1 MNRKDKFQRI
11 RHIIDFERVN
21 QKFLEIKKEFDALE
35 EDTARRHEAY
45 RQEFGKE
52 MRKATDEYQRALAE
66 YEKYV
71 TGPMERINTFK
82 HGKRSALKK
91 KMEPYYK
98 KLELHPG
105 RPRTTEEQY
114 VDSAAE
120 ITRLKRELEHENRP
134 QWVKDLEQYEQE
146 QKVEQRNQLRLEL
159 SMRMKEFEVL
169 KRLEK
174 INNSQPTDE
183 GQTL

>member
-11 RHIIDFERVN
+11 RQKIDFEKLN
-21 QKFLEIKKEFDALE
+21 EKFLEIKKEFDALE
-35 EDTARRHEAY
+35 EDAARRHEAH

-91 KMEPYYK
+91 KMEPYHK

-105 RPRTTEEQY
+105 RPRTIDEQFA
-114 VDSAAE
+114 DSGAE
-120 ITRLKRELEHENRP
+120 ITRLRFELRQESRP
-134 QWVKDLEQYEQE
+134 QWVKDLEKYEQD
-146 QKVEQRNQLRLEL
+146 QKREVLRL
-159 SMRMKEFEVL
+159 REV
-169 KRLEK
+169 KRLEYQREYYAK
-174 INNSQPTDE
+174 KKREKAAQSKTD
-183 GQTL
+183 

>member
-11 RHIIDFERVN
+11 RHIIDFERIN

-35 EDTARRHEAY
+35 EDAARRHEAH

-52 MRKATDEYQRALAE
+52 MRKATDEYQRALAQ

-82 HGKRSALKK
+82 QGKRSALKK

-114 VDSAAE
+114 ADSAAE
-120 ITRLKRELEHENRP
+120 ITRLKRELEQESRP
-134 QWVKDLEQYEQE
+134 RWVKDLEKYEQE
-146 QKVEQRNQLRLEL
+146 QKIEQKKQYRLEM
-159 SMRMKEFEVL
+159 SMRMKAFYAL

-174 INNSQPTDE
+174 DKQST
-183 GQTL
+183 TT